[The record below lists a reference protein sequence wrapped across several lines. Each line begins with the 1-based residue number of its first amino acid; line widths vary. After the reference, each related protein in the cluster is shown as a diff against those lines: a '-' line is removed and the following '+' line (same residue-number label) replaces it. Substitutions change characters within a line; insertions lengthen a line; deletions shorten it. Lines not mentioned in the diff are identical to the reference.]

1 MEDWAGLEPYY
12 RSLQERHIL
21 SVQEL
26 LAWLRE
32 NVHRHGAK
40 FKPQR
45 LVKRIVG
52 SKISPEAY
60 LKYLNDKFG
69 AIYEL

>member
-1 MEDWAGLEPYY
+1 M
-12 RSLQERHIL
+12 QEI
-21 SVQEL
+21 SSQIQNGNFAEL